1 MQVHP
6 ILAALR
12 QHRLSSALIALQ
24 IALVCAVLCNA
35 FSLIGNRMSLLNLHS
50 GVDESSLALVQI
62 TGYDPGAAAD
72 VNAKVLDALRGIPG
86 VQAAEAINTLPFGP
100 RVANAG
106 VTLDPAGQHL
116 GGVINFYVGGP
127 AAPKAMGVALVSGRW
142 PAPEEYGP
150 VTSFVPA
157 DAPAVITRVLA
168 EHLWPGSAP
177 LGREFWVDKY
187 HFRVIGVMDHLAIP
201 APNGGEEK
209 DPDWSTFVPGKPG
222 GTLAG
227 SYLLRADP
235 KDLPGAYRQAEE
247 AIQKALPDV
256 VFDQDDSGMLPDLRH
271 RYFTP
276 QRTMTGMLVGVI
288 LALLL
293 VTALGIVG
301 LASFWVA
308 QRHRQIGIRR
318 ALGARRIDIVRYF
331 QVENFLIVS
340 FGIVAGMALTVAM
353 NIVLIKHYGASPLPA
368 IYLPISAMV
377 VWLLGQ
383 LAVLKPALQAASVP
397 PAVATRSI

>member
-1 MQVHP
+1 MQIHP

-12 QHRLSSALIALQ
+12 QHRLSSGLIALQ
-24 IALVCAVLCNA
+24 IALVLAVLCNA
-35 FSLIGNRMSLLNLHS
+35 FSLIGNRLELLRLHS
-50 GVDESSLALVQI
+50 GVDEPSLALVQL
-62 TGYDPGAAAD
+62 TGYDAVAAAD
-72 VNAKVLDALRGIPG
+72 VNAKVLDALHGIPG

-106 VTLDPAGQHL
+106 VTLDAAGTRF

-127 AAPKAMGVALVSGRW
+127 AAPKAMGLKLVSGRW
-142 PAPEEYGP
+142 PTPEEYGP

-157 DAPAVITRVLA
+157 DAPAVITPVLA
-168 EHLWPGSAP
+168 EHLWPGADP
-177 LGREFWVDKY
+177 IGREFWVDKY
-187 HFRVIGVMDHLAIP
+187 HFRVIGVMQHLAIP
-201 APNGGEEK
+201 APHGGEEK

-235 KDLPGAYRQAEE
+235 QDLPGVYRQAEE

-256 VFDQDDSGMLPDLRH
+256 VFDRDDSGMLPDLRH
-271 RYFTP
+271 RYFAP

-318 ALGARRIDIVRYF
+318 ALGARRVDILRYF

-340 FGIVAGMALTVAM
+340 FGIVAGMALTIAL
-353 NIVLIKHYGASPLPA
+353 NIILIKHYGASPLPA
-368 IYLPISAMV
+368 IYLPISALV

>member
-1 MQVHP
+1 MHVHP

-35 FSLIGNRMSLLNLHS
+35 FSLIGSRVDLLRLRS

-62 TGYDPGAAAD
+62 TGYDPAAAAD
-72 VNAKVLDALRGIPG
+72 VNAKVLDTLRGIPG
-86 VQAAEAINTLPFGP
+86 VQAAEAVNTLPFGP
-100 RVANAG
+100 RVGTAG
-106 VTLDPAGQHL
+106 IDLDAEGRHF
-116 GGVINFYVGGP
+116 GGVIDFYVGGP
-127 AAPKAMGVALVSGRW
+127 AAPKALGLRLVSGRW
-142 PAPEEYGP
+142 PAPDEYGP

-157 DAPAVITRVLA
+157 DAPALITRVLA
-168 EHLWPGSAP
+168 EHLWPGADP

-187 HFRVIGVMDHLAIP
+187 HFRVIGVVEHLMVP
-201 APNGGEEK
+201 APGGGEEK
-209 DPDWSTFVPGKPG
+209 DPDWASFVPGKPG

-235 KDLPGAYRQAEE
+235 KDLPGAYAKAEE
-247 AIQKALPDV
+247 AIERALPDV
-256 VFDQDDSGMLPDLRH
+256 VYDRDDSGMLPELRH

-288 LALLL
+288 MALLL

-318 ALGARRIDIVRYF
+318 ALGARRTDIVRYF

-340 FGIVAGMALTVAM
+340 FGIVAGMALTVAL

-383 LAVLKPALQAASVP
+383 LAVLKPALQASAVP